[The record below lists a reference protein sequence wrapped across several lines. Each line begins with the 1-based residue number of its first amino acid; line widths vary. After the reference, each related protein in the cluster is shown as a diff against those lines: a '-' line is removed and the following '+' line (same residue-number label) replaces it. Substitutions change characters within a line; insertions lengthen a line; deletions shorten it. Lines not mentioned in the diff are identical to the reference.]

1 MTTTATPTTDLSST
15 RLSNARTSST
25 PNLLRLAGLAGVL
38 AGVCYVLVGIFHP
51 TNQLASVT
59 STRWETVHV
68 LACAMS
74 FFGVLGVTG
83 LYARQAAKSRWFGL
97 LGFLVFSLWLV
108 LIMGFS
114 FVEAFILPHLAS
126 SNPAFV
132 EGWMGMF
139 NGTAAKVP
147 MGALP
152 TLWTL
157 TAPLYIGGGALFA
170 IATFRAGIL
179 PRAAAV
185 LLAVGT
191 VMAPVAVLLP
201 LAAQPKTAI
210 PVGVAL
216 AWLGYALLTERNSSL
231 PDL

>member
-1 MTTTATPTTDLSST
+1 
-15 RLSNARTSST
+15 
-25 PNLLRLAGLAGVL
+25 
-38 AGVCYVLVGIFHP
+38 
-51 TNQLASVT
+51 
-59 STRWETVHV
+59 
-68 LACAMS
+68 
-74 FFGVLGVTG
+74 
-83 LYARQAAKSRWFGL
+83 
-97 LGFLVFSLWLV
+97 
-108 LIMGFS
+108 MGFS

-139 NGTAAKVP
+139 NGTASKVP
-147 MGALP
+147 LRALP

-191 VMAPVAVLLP
+191 VMAPFAVLLP

-216 AWLGYALLTERNSSL
+216 ASLGYALLTERKSSL